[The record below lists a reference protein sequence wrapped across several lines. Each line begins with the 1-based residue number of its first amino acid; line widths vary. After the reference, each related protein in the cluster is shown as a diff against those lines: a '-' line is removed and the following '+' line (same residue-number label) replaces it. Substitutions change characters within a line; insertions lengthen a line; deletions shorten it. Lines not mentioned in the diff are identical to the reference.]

1 MIDENLYAKIQ
12 EQLNIIGEANIVF
25 WGASIFLENFLNYN
39 NLDNKNIVGIID
51 NNENLWGKKIGSYT
65 IYPPLK
71 LLEFKPVYIIFTI
84 KNNAE
89 SIYKSV
95 INQINKLEIAQICI
109 FPNIFIKNNQ
119 NLKNDKNNKIYLIKN
134 NKRTEVNRIEGLDIV
149 FKGENNIIEI
159 GCDPLPKFINCLIT
173 VVDNNFINI
182 DSSFRSI
189 KYTAFRL
196 EGKNGILK
204 IGKDFYIN
212 GGEMILDSDMKIE
225 IGNDCLFSHNI
236 YIRAFDG
243 HTIIDR
249 KTQKI
254 INRVEKNSVNIG
266 NHVWLG
272 KDVTI
277 LKNSAIPDN
286 TVVGTFSL
294 VNKKFKTPNV
304 ILAGMPAKIIKTDID
319 WDSRTIAQYE
329 KF

>member
-1 MIDENLYAKIQ
+1 MNEILYLKIQ
-12 EQLNIIGEANIVF
+12 EQLEIAGDANVVF
-25 WGASIFLENFLNYN
+25 WGASVFLKKFLENNS
-39 NLDNKNIVGIID
+39 LDKKNIVGIID
-51 NNENLWGKKIGSYT
+51 NNEKLWGKKIGRYT

-71 LLEFKPVYIIFTI
+71 LIEFKPIYVIFTI
-84 KNNAE
+84 KNNNE
-89 SIYKSV
+89 TIYKSV
-95 INQINKLEIAQICI
+95 INQINKLGIIQVCI
-109 FPNIFIKNNQ
+109 FPNIFIEEPLIN
-119 NLKNDKNNKIYLIKN
+119 KNNKIYLVKN
-134 NKRTEVNRIEGLDIV
+134 DKKIEVDSIEGLDII

-159 GCDPLPKFINCLIT
+159 GCNPLPKFINCLIT
-173 VVDNNFINI
+173 VVDNNLVKIE
-182 DSSFRSI
+182 SSFRPI

-225 IGNDCLFSHNI
+225 IGDDCLFSHNI

-243 HTIIDR
+243 HTIINR
-249 KTQKI
+249 KTKEI
-254 INRVEKNSVNIG
+254 INRVDKNSVSIG

-294 VNKKFKTPNV
+294 VNKKFTTTNI

-329 KF
+329 NL